1 MLGLSTRLESGLY
14 FVNNR
19 ETLNIFQQRSNR
31 IKIIF
36 SEIELLRVF
45 HGEMRD
51 WSKGEKLGDYAVIH
65 DLNL

>member
-19 ETLNIFQQRSNR
+19 ETLNIFQQRTDR
-31 IKIIF
+31 IKMIF
-36 SEIELLRVF
+36 LEINLLRVF

-51 WSKGEKLGDYAVIH
+51 WPKGEKLGDYAVIH
-65 DLNL
+65 DLNS